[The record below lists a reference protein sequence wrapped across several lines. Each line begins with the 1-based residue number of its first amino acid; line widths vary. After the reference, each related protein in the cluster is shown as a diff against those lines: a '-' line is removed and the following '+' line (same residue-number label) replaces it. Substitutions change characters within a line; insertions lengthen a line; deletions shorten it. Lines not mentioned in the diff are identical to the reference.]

1 MTEHQDAHARLSPS
15 ASKGWLKCAGRI
27 ALESAFPN
35 TANEASDDGTAMHA
49 VAKMCLTEHWRATKA
64 IGTLVPVHAPGE
76 LTRTVKFTEVMA
88 ELTQGYV
95 DTVRALGIG
104 NLMLIEHRVDFSEY
118 IGVPGQ
124 FGTADCI
131 ILIPLDT
138 GGYELFVID
147 LKTGWVRVSPENNS
161 QGMLYAL
168 GAYAELEMA
177 YDIRQVRIG
186 IYQPKH
192 EGLSEWTISV
202 EGLLVFA
209 DFAKARAAKVEEAER
224 TRNSQAF
231 ATEDEW
237 AQVYLHPDPNEE
249 DCRFCRA
256 MATCPAMKR
265 KVESFAGSFTV
276 INEEATVRVP
286 AAADELA
293 EAMAAT
299 GMIEDW
305 IKAVRAEVERRLL
318 AGQSVQ
324 GWGLE
329 LGREGP
335 RKWSDEQAVTDL
347 MRKTFRLKIE
357 DTFDLSLKSP
367 TSVEK
372 MTKDT
377 PEGKAA
383 LGGKQWTKLQPLIS
397 RSPAKPSVKP
407 AAQIKKPYTPP
418 ELSTAGFAVEPNEQE
433 NLA

>member
-1 MTEHQDAHARLSPS
+1 MTEHQEQHARLSPS

-27 ALESAFPN
+27 ALESAYPN
-35 TANEASDDGTAMHA
+35 TANGASDDGTAMHT

-76 LTRTVKFTEVMA
+76 LTRTVKFTEEMA

-118 IGVPGQ
+118 VGVPGQ

-131 ILIPLDT
+131 VLIPLDE

-147 LKTGWVRVSPENNS
+147 LKTGWVKVDPENNS

-177 YDIRQVRIG
+177 YDIRSVRIG

-192 EGLSEWTISV
+192 GGLSEWTISV
-202 EGLLVFA
+202 DGLLVFA
-209 DFAKARAAKVEEAER
+209 DYAKARAAKVEEA
-224 TRNSQAF
+224 TITLPGLSGDGLDA
-231 ATEDEW
+231 W
-237 AQVYLHPDPNEE
+237 AQTYLHPDPNEE

-256 MATCPAMKR
+256 MATCPAMTR
-265 KVESFAGSFTV
+265 KVQSFAGSFTV
-276 INEEATVRVP
+276 INEEATVRIP

-293 EAMAAT
+293 ESMAAT

-318 AGQSVQ
+318 AGQAVE
-324 GWGLE
+324 GFGLE
-329 LGREGP
+329 LGREGA
-335 RKWSDEQAVTDL
+335 RKWNDEGAVEDL
-347 MRKTFRLKIE
+347 LRKTFRLKIE
-357 DTFDLSLKSP
+357 DAFDLSLKSP

-383 LGGKQWTKLQPLIS
+383 LGGKQWAKLQPLIS

-407 AAQIKKPYTPP
+407 TAQIKKPYTPP
-418 ELSTAGFAVEPNEQE
+418 ELSADGFAVEPEQE